1 MLLAFPNSKPEFT
14 AETMT
19 KGHNA
24 YHEKHAREMGLN
36 FRQWKEAASALL
48 NDEARESYLDWY
60 NEKENKYYR
69 YEKKTARLAVGTQ
82 NGSISTFF
90 ILQKALRKYYLPNE
104 YLELAEGK

>member
-1 MLLAFPNSKPEFT
+1 MKPWE
-14 AETMT
+14 ELM
-19 KGHNA
+19 
-24 YHEKHAREMGLN
+24 EKMGELTEYEADE
-36 FRQWKEAASALL
+36 EAASALL